1 MNFET
6 ILKLF
11 LALLL
16 GGIIGLERKKKKKE
30 AGFQTYSLVCLG
42 SCLFTILGFS
52 FLETTKETFDILR
65 IIQAVAIGMGFIGA
79 GSIVFYQDKIKGLTT
94 AAGLWATSGIGI
106 AIGAGFYFLG
116 IFSTFLILLILA
128 GFSLIEKRMF
138 EEK

>member
-1 MNFET
+1 MSFEV
-6 ILKLF
+6 IFKLF
-11 LALLL
+11 LALVL

-52 FLETTKETFDILR
+52 LLETTKEALDILR

-106 AIGAGFYFLG
+106 AIGASFYFLA

-128 GFSLIEKRMF
+128 GFSLIEKRIF
-138 EEK
+138 EEE